1 MATSQKRKL
10 SQREPNA
17 SAAVG
22 GLSILCSKI
31 VDALDTGCMISD
43 SPVDLPRR
51 LGSVRLK
58 RAREHEKDADKV
70 ECESKKKRKG
80 RDTSSSTSGAE
91 GTSKRR
97 ARNNREMGSKKAPQN
112 ARGIDGDTSSQE
124 PNGKCKAKNGD
135 RRCSELGCKKLG
147 RSLSGK
153 CIAHGGEA
161 EVQLRST
168 SQYKGVSHAKKGGWF
183 AQIQAGGKKRH
194 LGNYKDEAE
203 AARKYDEAAAALGR
217 PLNFPPTAT
226 ADPETCKEGEEGSGA
241 GTTTAVHVAVKGGR
255 GGTSRFT
262 GVTLYK
268 SSGKWEAGI
277 KVNGVK
283 TALGFF
289 DNEEEAARRYDEAA
303 APLGRPLNFPALG
316 GQPQLPPLGKPS
328 ITLATSPQQR
338 PPPSSQFRGITW
350 SKNHKKCVITVY
362 FQAILIFDYA
372 RAFILMFLGEC
383 VVWFL
388 TFMK

>member
-17 SAAVG
+17 NAAVG
-22 GLSILCSKI
+22 GLRILCSKI
-31 VDALDTGCMISD
+31 VDTLDTGCISD

-51 LGSVRLK
+51 SGSVRLK
-58 RAREHEKDADKV
+58 RVREHGEDADKV
-70 ECESKKKRKG
+70 ESGSKKKRKG

-91 GTSKRR
+91 GTSKRL
-97 ARNNREMGSKKAPQN
+97 ARNKRELGSKKAPQN
-112 ARGIDGDTSSQE
+112 ARGKDGDTSIQE
-124 PNGKCKAKNGD
+124 PKGKRKAKNGKQ
-135 RRCSELGCKKLG
+135 RCSEPGCKKLG
-147 RSLSGK
+147 RGPSGK

-161 EVQLRST
+161 EIQLTST

-194 LGNYKDEAE
+194 LGNYKDEVE
-203 AARKYDEAAAALGR
+203 AARKYDEAASALGR
-217 PLNFPPTAT
+217 PLNFPPTST

-262 GVTLYK
+262 GVALYK

-289 DNEEEAARRYDEAA
+289 DNEEEAARKYDEAA

-316 GQPQLPPLGKPS
+316 GKPPPPPLGKPS
-328 ITLATSPQQR
+328 IMLATSPRQR
-338 PPPSSQFRGITW
+338 PPSSSQFKGVTW
-350 SKNHKKCVITVY
+350 SKNHKKCVITVRY
-362 FQAILIFDYA
+362 SCDYSWLLEILFM
-372 RAFILMFLGEC
+372 LSFLC
-383 VVWFL
+383 FL
-388 TFMK
+388 ASVLNGF